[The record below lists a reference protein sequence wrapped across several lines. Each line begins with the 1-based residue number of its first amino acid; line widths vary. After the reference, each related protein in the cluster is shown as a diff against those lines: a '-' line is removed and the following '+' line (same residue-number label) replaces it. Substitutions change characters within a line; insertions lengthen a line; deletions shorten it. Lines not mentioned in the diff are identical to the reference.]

1 MNNIIRTVQAQPS
14 NPSLVFPERKKKKKY
29 IYIYIYIERERER
42 ERERAPK
49 LVNLK
54 MMATLCDSI

>member
-29 IYIYIYIERERER
+29 IYIYIERERESTQ
-42 ERERAPK
+42 ACK
-49 LVNLK
+49 LENDGYIV
-54 MMATLCDSI
+54 